1 MAQAVAVT
9 TTGAPAGAPTSR
21 GSRGARDS
29 ALRGRLLDA
38 VGRHALLIVVL
49 IIFLAPLVF
58 VVGTSLMTTDQV
70 LTTAIV
76 PHPFRWYNFHDV
88 FQAAPLARYFVNTV
102 FVAVLA
108 TLGTVVSSVP
118 VAYALARFRFRGR
131 NALFVVFIAAMV
143 LPPQVTVVPLY
154 VMFAHLHWTGTPAP
168 LIVPS
173 FFGDAYSIFLL
184 RQFFLTV
191 PQDYLDA
198 GRIDGAGELK
208 LLWTVFLPLV
218 RPAIAAVALF
228 SFFYSWND
236 FFNPLLYLG
245 SNPSWSTLSIALASF
260 RTAHSVEWNLTMAA
274 TMIFVIP
281 VVVVFFFAQKAFVQ
295 GVTLTGVK
303 G

>member
-9 TTGAPAGAPTSR
+9 SPELHGPGRGRPA
-21 GSRGARDS
+21 ARRTVN
-29 ALRGRLLDA
+29 RGRLLEA
-38 VGRHALLIVVL
+38 IGRHALLIVVL

-58 VVGTSLMTTDQV
+58 VVGTSLMSTDQV
-70 LTTAIV
+70 LTTAII
-76 PHPFRWYNFHDV
+76 PRPFRWANFHDV
-88 FQAAPLARYFVNTV
+88 FQAAPLVRYFLNTLLI
-102 FVAVLA
+102 AGLS
-108 TLGTVVSSVP
+108 TIGTVVSSVP

-173 FFGDAYSIFLL
+173 FLGDAYSIFLL

-191 PQDYLDA
+191 PQDLLDA
-198 GRIDGAGELK
+198 GRIDGAGEFK
-208 LLWTVFLPLV
+208 LLLRVFLPLV

-228 SFFYSWND
+228 SFFYAWND

-245 SNPSWSTLSIALASF
+245 SNPNWSTLSIALASF

-274 TMIFVIP
+274 TMVFVIP

>member
-1 MAQAVAVT
+1 MTAAFLPDNGPVPATGRPRGGASWRTTALEVVA
-9 TTGAPAGAPTSR
+9 
-21 GSRGARDS
+21 
-29 ALRGRLLDA
+29 
-38 VGRHALLIVVL
+38 RHAILIVVL

-58 VVGTSLMTTDQV
+58 VIGTSLMTTDQV
-70 LTTAIV
+70 LTTRIV
-76 PHPFRWYNFHDV
+76 PRPARWSNFRDV
-88 FQAAPLARYFVNTV
+88 FSAAPLVRYFLNTV
-102 FVAVLA
+102 LVAVLS
-108 TLGTVVSSVP
+108 TIGTIVSSVP
-118 VAYALARFRFRGR
+118 VAYALARFHFRGR

-191 PQDYLDA
+191 PQGYLDA
-198 GRIDGAGELK
+198 ARVDGAGELK
-208 LLWTVFLPLV
+208 LLRTVFLPLV
-218 RPAIAAVALF
+218 RPAIAAVGLF

-245 SNPSWSTLSIALASF
+245 SNPNWSTLSIALASF

-274 TMIFVIP
+274 TMVFVIP
-281 VVVVFFFAQKAFVQ
+281 VVVIFFFAQRVFVE
-295 GVTLTGVK
+295 GITLTGVK